1 MYEKFGNFD
10 SAEEL
15 NACAEGLKET
25 GKIGAVRELAKE
37 NGIPEAFVTDYLS
50 GNTEELVDWMNA
62 AIGKLEVEAAAH
74 ENRYVPAA
82 PVADYLKSL
91 CMEEDIARRVRRRT
105 KSMEGCMGHVEKR
118 TGELVRKGVMHVADL
133 TCFHWARDYFM
144 KEGVDE

>member
-50 GNTEELVDWMNA
+50 GNTEELVD
-62 AIGKLEVEAAAH
+62 
-74 ENRYVPAA
+74 
-82 PVADYLKSL
+82 
-91 CMEEDIARRVRRRT
+91 
-105 KSMEGCMGHVEKR
+105 
-118 TGELVRKGVMHVADL
+118 
-133 TCFHWARDYFM
+133 
-144 KEGVDE
+144 